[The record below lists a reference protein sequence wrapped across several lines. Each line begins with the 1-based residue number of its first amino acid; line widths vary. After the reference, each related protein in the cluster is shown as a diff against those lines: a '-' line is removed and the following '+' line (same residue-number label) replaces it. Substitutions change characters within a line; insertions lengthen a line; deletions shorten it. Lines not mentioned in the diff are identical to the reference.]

1 MTSRSVDSDD
11 PLDLG
16 VDAAEIGTWNWHIRS
31 GRLDWTSWTYQLFGY
46 QPGGI
51 VTSHE
56 LFLRRVHAPDRPV
69 VLDWISRAMKE
80 RTRTSLEFRIDRADG
95 TVRWIRSTGRV
106 LADQHGD
113 AERMIG
119 VAEDVTDFRRAAR
132 AVRAVPL
139 VPPGSM
145 RGFSAREVAQMLGV
159 AEVTVKRLAASG
171 EIRMFRS
178 SKKNTRRFAADHI
191 VEYLGKGV
199 DREAGFESSV
209 AKGDITSCIV
219 HALDR
224 LGQGTSLEALL
235 DDARLSTTQAAS
247 PAFVDELL
255 SRLPFM
261 IPDRQHSAFPA
272 LLVQAGNAERTSA
285 VVRCVLHAR
294 GYDVLRAAGN
304 PDPVQ
309 LAEVARRVRARFVI
323 LVIGADPARIQERA
337 LSLASFIADRLG
349 RGAVL
354 AHVEGTVPVPDGVTR
369 FRSMRE
375 LGTLLE

>member
-1 MTSRSVDSDD
+1 MTSSAADSKD

-31 GRLDWTSWTYQLFGY
+31 GRVDWTSWTYQLFGF

-80 RTRTSLEFRIDRADG
+80 RRRTSLEFRIERADG

-119 VAEDVTDFRRAAR
+119 VAEDVTEFHRPAR

-139 VPPGSM
+139 SAPGSM

-191 VEYLGKGV
+191 VEYLGKNV
-199 DREAGFESSV
+199 DRQVDFESSV

-235 DDARLSTTQAAS
+235 DEARLSTTQGAS
-247 PAFVDELL
+247 SGFIDELL

-272 LLVQAGNAERTSA
+272 LLVQTGNAERQSA

-323 LVIGADPARIQERA
+323 LVIGADPPKLQKTA
-337 LSLASFIADRLG
+337 LSKASCIADQLG
-349 RGAVL
+349 PGAVL
-354 AHVEGTVPVPDGVTR
+354 AHVDGTVPVPDGVTR
-369 FRSMRE
+369 FQSMRE
-375 LGTLLE
+375 LGTILG

>member
-1 MTSRSVDSDD
+1 
-11 PLDLG
+11 
-16 VDAAEIGTWNWHIRS
+16 
-31 GRLDWTSWTYQLFGY
+31 
-46 QPGGI
+46 
-51 VTSHE
+51 
-56 LFLRRVHAPDRPV
+56 
-69 VLDWISRAMKE
+69 VLDWIARAMKE
-80 RTRTSLEFRIDRADG
+80 RTRTALEFRIERADG

-106 LADQHGD
+106 LADQHGL

-119 VAEDVTDFRRAAR
+119 VAEDVTDFHRSPR
-132 AVRAVPL
+132 AVGAVSRSA
-139 VPPGSM
+139 PGSM
-145 RGFSAREVAQMLGV
+145 RGFSARDVAQMLGV

-191 VEYLGKGV
+191 VEYLGKAV
-199 DREAGFESSV
+199 DRHVDFESSV

-235 DDARLSTTQAAS
+235 DEAGLSTTQAAS

-272 LLVQAGNAERTSA
+272 LLVQTGNAERRSA
-285 VVRCVLHAR
+285 VVCCVLHAR

-323 LVIGADPARIQERA
+323 LVIGAESAKLQGTA
-337 LSLASFIADRLG
+337 LSTAAFIADQLG
-349 RGAVL
+349 PGAVL
-354 AHVEGTVPVPDGVTR
+354 AHVAGKLPVPDGVTR
-369 FRSMRE
+369 FASMRE
-375 LGTLLE
+375 LGALLESRT